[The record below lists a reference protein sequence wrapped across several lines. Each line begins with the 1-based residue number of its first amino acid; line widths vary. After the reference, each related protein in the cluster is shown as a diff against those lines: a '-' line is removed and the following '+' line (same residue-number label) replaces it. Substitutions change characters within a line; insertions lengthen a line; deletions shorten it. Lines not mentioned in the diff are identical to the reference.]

1 MQIISKCVAVVLL
14 MLLAGGCVPLLVA
27 GGASSIYGYH
37 KDSVLEHRI
46 LALEARAKGN
56 SPKYAY
62 APYVPSIFRK

>member
-1 MQIISKCVAVVLL
+1 VQIISKCVAVVLL
-14 MLLAGGCVPLLVA
+14 TLLAGGCVPLLVA

-46 LALEARAKGN
+46 SALEARAKAN

-62 APYVPSIFRK
+62 APYVPSIFQK